1 MLPAA
6 SCSAAA
12 DTSLSRVLRV
22 RVECLRDCG
31 GGEGVRRRVSREDD
45 LGSGAAPRLEAY
57 FEFDSDAVVLAGVV
71 LPEGFCLDALPP
83 AILLVLPLVIELSLG
98 VLPVDPFVECL
109 VLRFGFRLD
118 GSAGMGVELL
128 IRPDLRRPFSVY
140 DVGPSASIFFH
151 GGEMGFS
158 LRTAGGGG
166 VAFRVLCLFAG
177 RSLSSRRAS
186 SMASA
191 CCSTWPFA

>member
-1 MLPAA
+1 M
-6 SCSAAA
+6 
-12 DTSLSRVLRV
+12 
-22 RVECLRDCG
+22 
-31 GGEGVRRRVSREDD
+31 SREDD
-45 LGSGAAPRLEAY
+45 LGSGTVPRLEAY
-57 FEFDSDAVVLAGVV
+57 LEFDSDAVVLAGVA

-83 AILLVLPLVIELSLG
+83 AILLDLPLVIEISLG

-118 GSAGMGVELL
+118 GSAGMGNVL

-158 LRTAGGGG
+158 LRAASGGG